1 MKTRNFPGGVPQQD
15 GVSRREFNASML
27 ALGLSGAAAVSLS
40 STSSLAAT
48 PKKGGTFRV
57 GIGAGETADSLDA
70 ATSSNEMV
78 QVLGWSLRN
87 NLVEIDHE
95 GNAIPELVEDWEAN
109 SDATVWTFKLR
120 PGVEFHNG
128 QTLNVDDV
136 LYSMNWHT
144 REESTSAAKS
154 LLESV
159 ASIAADGDRITF
171 ELTAGSADFPYVL
184 ADKHLHIV
192 PDGTTDF
199 SDGMGT
205 GGYQLVSFEPGVR
218 AHLKRNPNYWKEGRA
233 HFNEVELLSLKDT
246 NARQAALITQE
257 VDAIDKLDVKTV
269 HFLEKQDGIEVT
281 KVQGR
286 QHYTFAMRTDTGPFD
301 NLDVRLALKY
311 AIDRQEILDKVLGG
325 IGALG
330 NDQPISPAYRYYNP
344 DIPQR
349 MYDPDKAKFH
359 LKQAGMTNLRV
370 PLSVAD
376 VAFQGAVDA
385 GTLYREH
392 AAKAGIEIDVV
403 REANDGYWSDVWLK
417 KPWYAIVWFGRG
429 TVDWTFSLTYAAG
442 AAWNDTFWEH
452 ERFNKLLLEARAELD
467 QEKRR
472 GMYYE
477 MQQILHDDGG
487 AVIPVFAPFLE
498 AHVVGKVRP
507 VTPISPN
514 APLDGLRIVERWSQA

>member
-1 MKTRNFPGGVPQQD
+1 
-15 GVSRREFNASML
+15 
-27 ALGLSGAAAVSLS
+27 
-40 STSSLAAT
+40 
-48 PKKGGTFRV
+48 
-57 GIGAGETADSLDA
+57 
-70 ATSSNEMV
+70 
-78 QVLGWSLRN
+78 
-87 NLVEIDHE
+87 
-95 GNAIPELVEDWEAN
+95 
-109 SDATVWTFKLR
+109 
-120 PGVEFHNG
+120 
-128 QTLNVDDV
+128 
-136 LYSMNWHT
+136 
-144 REESTSAAKS
+144 
-154 LLESV
+154 
-159 ASIAADGDRITF
+159 
-171 ELTAGSADFPYVL
+171 
-184 ADKHLHIV
+184 
-192 PDGTTDF
+192 
-199 SDGMGT
+199 MGT

-233 HFNEVELLSLKDT
+233 HFDEVELLSLKDT

-269 HFLEKQDGIEVT
+269 RFLEKQDGVEVT

-467 QEKRR
+467 QERRR

>member
-1 MKTRNFPGGVPQQD
+1 
-15 GVSRREFNASML
+15 
-27 ALGLSGAAAVSLS
+27 
-40 STSSLAAT
+40 
-48 PKKGGTFRV
+48 
-57 GIGAGETADSLDA
+57 
-70 ATSSNEMV
+70 
-78 QVLGWSLRN
+78 
-87 NLVEIDHE
+87 
-95 GNAIPELVEDWEAN
+95 
-109 SDATVWTFKLR
+109 
-120 PGVEFHNG
+120 
-128 QTLNVDDV
+128 
-136 LYSMNWHT
+136 
-144 REESTSAAKS
+144 
-154 LLESV
+154 
-159 ASIAADGDRITF
+159 
-171 ELTAGSADFPYVL
+171 
-184 ADKHLHIV
+184 
-192 PDGTTDF
+192 
-199 SDGMGT
+199 
-205 GGYQLVSFEPGVR
+205 
-218 AHLKRNPNYWKEGRA
+218 
-233 HFNEVELLSLKDT
+233 
-246 NARQAALITQE
+246 
-257 VDAIDKLDVKTV
+257 
-269 HFLEKQDGIEVT
+269 
-281 KVQGR
+281 
-286 QHYTFAMRTDTGPFD
+286 MRTDTGPFD

-325 IGALG
+325 VGALG
-330 NDQPISPAYRYYNP
+330 NDQPISSAYRYYNP

-392 AAKAGIEIDVV
+392 AMKAGIEIDVV

-467 QEKRR
+467 QERRR